1 MGRDE
6 LDGALKKIER
16 LRTFYEHAQTLE
28 YVISRTKRY
37 LYTDKSV
44 SLILLYIE
52 KKTLIAEGICNWMFY
67 IYIAPSLSSSLA

>member
-28 YVISRTKRY
+28 YAISRTKRY
-37 LYTDKSV
+37 LYIVKDV

-52 KKTLIAEGICNWMFY
+52 KKT
-67 IYIAPSLSSSLA
+67 